1 MATLIIAFNLENIA
15 GLLYNQREMLV
26 TEMQKDDSWKGL
38 GTKLEGS
45 SPNRRTPSEWWLVAY
60 MAHRFVK
67 IIAGKKGRKGDTE
80 SHRSESCQRIG
91 SGEIRKRLG

>member
-45 SPNRRTPSEWWLVAY
+45 SPNRSGGLLHTW
-60 MAHRFVK
+60 H
-67 IIAGKKGRKGDTE
+67 
-80 SHRSESCQRIG
+80 IG
-91 SGEIRKRLG
+91 LSR